1 MMGSR
6 CNPVMSTS
14 DEYIGV
20 TSRPDVYDTICGDE
34 AYQSLTSAMSDA
46 MGTETVVV
54 PSSAYDVF
62 NIDTRIKGMGLS
74 YGSTFDNQMAF
85 GAERL
90 PRPEDVVGATLDD
103 HKVGVGFITSNS
115 KDFPVQDIQVLRPY
129 IPAPVSTDNWGTIG
143 LATRGAFGQML
154 TDGTL
159 LMDPRFTL
167 PSQAMD
173 MSGGGIYGFPTVLSA
188 APLGI
193 WGEAGSAPSTNVWGA
208 PGSSNVSV
216 L

>member
-6 CNPVMSTS
+6 CNPIISTS
-14 DEYIGV
+14 EEYIGV

-34 AYQSLTSAMSDA
+34 AYQSLTSSMADTL
-46 MGTETVVV
+46 GTETVVV

-62 NIDTRIKGMGLS
+62 NIDTRARGMGLD
-74 YGSTFDNQMAF
+74 YGSTFDSQMQF
-85 GAERL
+85 GADRL

-143 LATRGAFGQML
+143 IATRGAFGQMI
-154 TDGTL
+154 TDNTF

-167 PSQAMD
+167 PTQSID
-173 MSGGGIYGFPTVLSA
+173 LGGGGIYGYPTVTSA
-188 APLGI
+188 SSMGI
-193 WGEAGSAPSTNVWGA
+193 WGEAGSTASANVWGA
-208 PGSSNVSV
+208 PGSIGVSG